1 MLQAPI
7 HIEHSD
13 RLRREIS
20 ARPTAQQK
28 PRETAGDALLWLA
41 KLGEELKVT
50 GPADLSSRIDD
61 YLYGGA

>member
-7 HIEHSD
+7 TIEHSEH
-13 RLRREIS
+13 LRREINTR
-20 ARPTAQQK
+20 ATIQQK

-41 KLGEELKVT
+41 KLGEELNIT

-61 YLYGGA
+61 YLYGGQ